1 MDYQPI
7 ITVIMKTV
15 TIQIKD
21 AKALKL
27 LEDLEGLNLIQI
39 VNHTSDSSQKLSERF
54 AGSLRLSDEQHQ
66 SFQRHLDEIRNEW
79 ERDI

>member
-1 MDYQPI
+1 
-7 ITVIMKTV
+7 MKTV

-39 VNHTSDSSQKLSERF
+39 MKHTSDSPQKLSERF
-54 AGSLRLSDEQHQ
+54 AGSLRLSDEQYE
-66 SFQRHLDEIRNEW
+66 SFQSHLVETRNKW
-79 ERDI
+79 DRDI